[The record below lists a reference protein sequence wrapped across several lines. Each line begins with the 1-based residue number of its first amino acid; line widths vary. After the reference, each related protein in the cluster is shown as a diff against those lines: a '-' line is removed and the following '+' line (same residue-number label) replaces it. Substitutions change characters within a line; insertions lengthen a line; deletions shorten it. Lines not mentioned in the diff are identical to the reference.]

1 MKCALDASRVLQ
13 PTFSFPHTNQQ
24 QQQVKIH
31 KKNKKQKRKWINYYK
46 QHTGWEIEAEIW
58 ICPCWKTMKCD
69 LKIN

>member
-31 KKNKKQKRKWINYYK
+31 KKKQKTKKKMDKLLQTTHWMRNRS
-46 QHTGWEIEAEIW
+46 GNLNL
-58 ICPCWKTMKCD
+58 PV
-69 LKIN
+69 LKNNEM